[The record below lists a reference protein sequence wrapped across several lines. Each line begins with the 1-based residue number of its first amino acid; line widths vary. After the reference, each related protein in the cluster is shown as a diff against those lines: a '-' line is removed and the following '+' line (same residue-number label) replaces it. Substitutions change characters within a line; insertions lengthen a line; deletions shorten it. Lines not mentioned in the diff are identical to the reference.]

1 MVLFSKDNRTHQPLA
16 PTSVRT
22 KLIPALCGCPAP
34 SDNLRELLAL
44 PCRLGGLGIID
55 PTNVADAEYTASKEV
70 TAPIVKA
77 LLNHEGSYTF
87 QTLADQQSAVADI
100 RKRKRNYLSS
110 IADQLKTS
118 LPPDLQRAMVLAQEK
133 GASNW
138 LTTLPVEEFGF
149 CLHKGAFR
157 DALALR
163 YGWPLHK
170 SPTTCSC
177 GSHFTVEHVL
187 SCSKGGYPTIRH
199 NEIRD
204 FTANLLTEVCHNV
217 AIEPHLQPLTGES
230 FQGASSITQ
239 DGSRLDVA
247 ADGFWGSRFKRAF
260 FDIRVFNPYA
270 PSNMRVSLQSCYK
283 THENSKKRAYDQRI
297 REVEHGT
304 LSPLVFS
311 CTGGMGRMATATFK
325 RLAALVATKRDEPY
339 STTMG

>member
-1 MVLFSKDNRTHQPLA
+1 M
-16 PTSVRT
+16 
-22 KLIPALCGCPAP
+22 
-34 SDNLRELLAL
+34 
-44 PCRLGGLGIID
+44 GIID

-77 LLNHEGSYTF
+77 LLNHKGSYTF

-100 RKRKRNYLSS
+100 RKRKRNYLLS

-133 GASNW
+133 EASNW

-187 SCSKGGYPTIRH
+187 SCLKGGYPTIRH

-230 FQGASSITQ
+230 LQGASSITQ
-239 DGSRLDVA
+239 DGVRLDVA
-247 ADGFWGSRFKRAF
+247 ADGFWGSRFERAF
-260 FDIRVFNPYA
+260 FDKPLRPLKYESITTIL
-270 PSNMRVSLQSCYK
+270 LQ
-283 THENSKKRAYDQRI
+283 D
-297 REVEHGT
+297 
-304 LSPLVFS
+304 P
-311 CTGGMGRMATATFK
+311 
-325 RLAALVATKRDEPY
+325 
-339 STTMG
+339 